1 MGKHSQYSTEN
12 RILIAVAI
20 GVCILITI
28 AMGLDLSENK
38 AVANFDQVQEI
49 QLLVEDRVV
58 GKDAKAALVD
68 GIVTQKEYNNIK
80 SKLNAWRRKNAR

>member
-1 MGKHSQYSTEN
+1 MGKYKQYSTEN

-28 AMGLDLSENK
+28 AMALDISENK
-38 AVANFDQVQEI
+38 ARANFDQTTEI
-49 QLLVEDRVV
+49 QSLVDNRVV
-58 GKDAKAALVD
+58 GKDAKTALED
-68 GIVTQKEYNNIK
+68 GVVTQKEYNSIK